1 MRITIID
8 GHPDPAKERF
18 CHALAAAY
26 AAGAAQAGHE
36 VRTVTIAE
44 LDVPCLRSQHE
55 WTHAPLPEQFKA
67 PQEAM
72 RWAEHLVIVYP
83 LWLGDMPAY
92 LKAFLE
98 QVARP
103 GFALTLG
110 RRGLTPG
117 ELKGKSAR
125 IIVTMGMPAFVYRWY
140 FFKHSLTSLKRNILH
155 FVGIRPVRETI
166 IGMIEATDRN
176 KWLTRVGA
184 LGAAGR

>member
-1 MRITIID
+1 MRIIIID

-26 AAGAAQAGHE
+26 AAGATQSGHD

-44 LDVPCLRSQHE
+44 LDVPFLRSRHE
-55 WTHAPLPEQFKA
+55 WMHGALPPQFTA
-67 PQEAM
+67 AQEAM
-72 RWAEHLVIVYP
+72 RWADHLVIVYP

-103 GFALTLG
+103 GFAFTRAG
-110 RRGLTPG
+110 DSLTPA

-125 IIVTMGMPAFVYRWY
+125 IIVTMGMPALVYRWF
-140 FFKHSLTSLKRNILH
+140 FFKHSLTSLKRNILE

-166 IGMIEATDRN
+166 IGMIEATDRAR
-176 KWLTRVGA
+176 WLDKVRA
-184 LGAAGR
+184 LGRAAR

>member
-26 AAGAAQAGHE
+26 AAGATQAGHD

-44 LDVPCLRSQHE
+44 LEVAFLRSQHD
-55 WTHAPLPEQFKA
+55 WTHTPLSDQLKA

-72 RWAEHLVIVYP
+72 RWADHLVIVYP

-98 QVARP
+98 QIARP
-103 GFALTLG
+103 GFAF
-110 RRGLTPG
+110 TPG
-117 ELKGKSAR
+117 RHGLVPGQLQGKSAR
-125 IIVTMGMPAFVYRWY
+125 IIVTMGMPALVYRWF
-140 FFKHSLTSLKRNILH
+140 FFKHSLTSLKRNILQ
-155 FVGIRPVRETI
+155 FVGIRPVHETI
-166 IGMIEATDRN
+166 IGTIEAADCK
-176 KWLTRVGA
+176 KWLARVHA